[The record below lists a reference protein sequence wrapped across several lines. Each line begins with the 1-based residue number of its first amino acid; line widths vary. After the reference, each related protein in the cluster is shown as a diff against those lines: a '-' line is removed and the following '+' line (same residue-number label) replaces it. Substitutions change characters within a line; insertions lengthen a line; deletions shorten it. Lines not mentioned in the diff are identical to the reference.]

1 MKYLKKFIEISNK
14 QRVFE
19 NNSNFTVQLIDGYA
33 YDGNAILSPENP
45 IEIIYKIFDV
55 YYKGCDIIKGM
66 EGETEWTIIARDYQD
81 GSARSHYFE
90 IGFEID
96 KYEQQLNVRRLMEI
110 KPEDYPNFEFIF
122 TQDVNGTQQSVN
134 IKDLE
139 KPIRVM
145 IPFSNFESCLN
156 DLGNKSGL
164 KFQSYLKDWICKKLN
179 FKPSDWKV
187 YAFAGGNER
196 IPAMPNALLGKGYMA
211 SEDKKGEIVGKISI

>member
-145 IPFSNFESCLN
+145 IPFSNFESYLN
-156 DLGNKSGL
+156 DLGNKSGI

>member
-19 NNSNFTVQLIDGYA
+19 NNTNSTVQLIDGYA
-33 YDGNAILSPENP
+33 YDGNAIVSPENP

-55 YYKGCDIIKGM
+55 YHKGCDIIKGM

-81 GSARSHYFE
+81 GSVRSHYFE
-90 IGFEID
+90 MGFEKD
-96 KYEQQLNVRRLMEI
+96 KSDQQLNVRKLMEI
-110 KPEDYPNFEFIF
+110 KPEDYPNCEFIF
-122 TQDVNGTQQSVN
+122 TQNVNGQQQSVN

-145 IPFSNFESCLN
+145 IPFSDFESYLN

-179 FKPSDWKV
+179 FNPSDWKV
-187 YAFAGGNER
+187 YAFSGGNER
-196 IPAMPNALLGKGYMA
+196 IPQMPNALLGKGYMT
-211 SEDKKGEIVGKISI
+211 SEDIKGEIVGKL

>member
-145 IPFSNFESCLN
+145 IPFSNFESYLN

-196 IPAMPNALLGKGYMA
+196 IPAMPNALLGKGYMT
-211 SEDKKGEIVGKISI
+211 SEDKKGEIVGKLSI

>member
-19 NNSNFTVQLIDGYA
+19 NNSNSTIQLIDGYE
-33 YDGNAILSPENP
+33 YEGTVILSPENP

-66 EGETEWTIIARDYQD
+66 EGETEWTIIASKDD
-81 GSARSHYFE
+81 SDSSHYFE
-90 IGFEID
+90 MGFEKD
-96 KYEQQLNVRRLMEI
+96 KYGQQLNVKRFLEI

-122 TQDVNGTQQSVN
+122 TQNVNGQQQSVN

-145 IPFSNFESCLN
+145 IPFSNFESFLN

-179 FKPSDWKV
+179 FNPSDWNV
-187 YAFAGGNER
+187 YAFSGGNER
-196 IPAMPNALLGKGYMA
+196 IPQMPNALLGKGYMT
-211 SEDKKGEIVGKISI
+211 SEDIKGEIVGKL

>member
-90 IGFEID
+90 IGFVID

-145 IPFSNFESCLN
+145 IPFSNFESYLN

>member
-1 MKYLKKFIEISNK
+1 MKYLKRFIEISNK

-19 NNSNFTVQLIDGYA
+19 NNSNSTIQLIDGYA
-33 YDGNAILSPENP
+33 YDGNAIVSPENP

-66 EGETEWTIIARDYQD
+66 EGDIEWTIIAKDHQD
-81 GSARSHYFE
+81 RFLRSHYFE
-90 IGFEID
+90 IGFEKD
-96 KYEQQLNVRRLMEI
+96 KSDQQLNVRRLMEI

-122 TQDVNGTQQSVN
+122 TQDVNGQQQSVN

-145 IPFSNFESCLN
+145 IPFSNFENYLN

-164 KFQSYLKDWICKKLN
+164 KFQSLLKDWICKKLN

-187 YAFAGGNER
+187 YAFGGGNER
-196 IPAMPNALLGKGYMA
+196 IPAMPDALLGKGYMA
-211 SEDKKGEIVGKISI
+211 SEDKKGEIVGKL